1 MDRAY
6 SECVTLQ
13 SPFHAWAWISL
24 LSDRKLKHFDSKNST
39 IPDTSSMP
47 RDVSRPRVGE
57 WTARG
62 LSRLDSMGEEPNL
75 RSGRCAGRV
84 GVNDCDGL
92 DKMSETLL
100 LSSVREGVDDQSR
113 RAVMMTR
120 LATCLMQLMQ

>member
-1 MDRAY
+1 
-6 SECVTLQ
+6 
-13 SPFHAWAWISL
+13 
-24 LSDRKLKHFDSKNST
+24 
-39 IPDTSSMP
+39 
-47 RDVSRPRVGE
+47 
-57 WTARG
+57 
-62 LSRLDSMGEEPNL
+62 MGEEPNL